1 MGDKELDDQGA
12 LHVSAPQSTLL
23 QSANGDRLLAA
34 PSRPRAPAGDDDCRK
49 LYRGRCNIGC
59 RGGVG
64 FCLMPFALIISARA
78 AVESIRGPHSSGSPL
93 TSVYLA
99 NCHAAR

>member
-34 PSRPRAPAGDDDCRK
+34 PSRPRAPAGDDDCR
-49 LYRGRCNIGC
+49 NSI
-59 RGGVG
+59 VVAATSAVVAAWA
-64 FCLMPFALIISARA
+64 FA
-78 AVESIRGPHSSGSPL
+78 
-93 TSVYLA
+93 
-99 NCHAAR
+99 